1 MIAPSNEAE
10 QSVLGALLLESEHA
24 EQILSVLTETD
35 FLIQRHQVIYHAICE
50 LAKKNSAI
58 DMLTV
63 SEHCEKLSVD
73 VGGIGYLASLMEN
86 AVSLSNVAEY
96 AEVIKERSARY
107 KLATIASDINEMLRH
122 DTLSD
127 SKVLID
133 QAETM
138 IMQLTDTAA
147 AKQDFKHIND
157 VVKQSLRGIDERFN
171 SEGALTGLSTGL
183 TELDGMTSGLQSTDL
198 IILAARPSMGKS
210 TFAMNL
216 VEHAVINQDKA
227 VAVFSIEMPDTGL
240 ADRSISS
247 LGRLDASRVRSG
259 KLEQD
264 DWAKLSSAV
273 NQLNDRPLYI
283 DDSSDISPA
292 DIRSKLRRLKRKAG
306 DIGLIMIDYLQMIKI
321 PGFTQGRV
329 QEITEI
335 SRQLKSIAKEF
346 NCPLVALSQLN
357 RSLENRPNKRPINS
371 DLRESGA
378 IEQDADLIMF
388 LYRDEVYDENSPDKG
403 TAEVII
409 GKQRNGPIG
418 MARVAFIGKHAR
430 FDNLEVHH
438 IQNNY

>member
-430 FDNLEVHH
+430 FDNLDIHYA
-438 IQNNY
+438 QNI